1 MKLSD
6 NIFMHN
12 GKYLGYGLKLFPND
26 TDIVEQEKYSW
37 INELLKNLSKRVE
50 K

>member
-1 MKLSD
+1 MLRLLLE
-6 NIFMHN
+6 
-12 GKYLGYGLKLFPND
+12 LGGLKLFPND